1 MEDDQKR
8 ERRLWK
14 EEIKDDISRME
25 IKATWRMKYRKVAG
39 YK

>member
-25 IKATWRMKYRKVAG
+25 IKAMEDEV
-39 YK
+39 

>member
-14 EEIKDDISRME
+14 EEIKNDISRME
-25 IKATWRMKYRKVAG
+25 IKAMEDEV
-39 YK
+39 

>member
-8 ERRLWK
+8 ERRWK

-25 IKATWRMKYRKVAG
+25 IKATWRMKYRKAAG